1 LRPQP
6 DASTVSSIALT
17 TKKAFSDQ
25 SLEDSG
31 HRARMQV
38 DDTRDLPGG
47 ETRTVR
53 HDPKDQPLRTSD
65 SERCLHSFGRALEPM
80 LDVPQEPHEIQ
91 NRIQIDRLGRLGLR
105 RGPTVGHRLEPSRD
119 PADALIPTAAMT
131 GRPQIAVACTFA
143 IWKGAA

>member
-1 LRPQP
+1 LP
-6 DASTVSSIALT
+6 IALSA
-17 TKKAFSDQ
+17 KKAFPDQ

-31 HRARMQV
+31 HRAGVQV
-38 DDTRDLPGG
+38 DDTRDLPSG
-47 ETRTVR
+47 ETRTLR

-65 SERCLHSFGRALEPM
+65 PEGRFHPFRRALEPM
-80 LDVPQEPHEIQ
+80 LDVPQEAHEIQ
-91 NRIQIDRLGRLGLR
+91 NRIQVNRLGQFGLR